1 MSINLTFRSLL
12 SFKTANRNGKHSNVL
27 IISSGG
33 IGDTILFAL
42 IFPRFRELTKE
53 NENITV
59 LLQKEAAKVAF
70 LFGDNVTILDVD
82 YNQLTK
88 DSSYRFK
95 ICKYLYKAKFR
106 LVVSSDFLRHPKKD
120 EVLVKACHAPEVLAM
135 EPRPWTKYNSALQ
148 KNRTLYNLLYDSGPI
163 ILDKVLRW
171 AQFADWLTN
180 KNVPPPKVALP
191 PNLLPP
197 YTLGER
203 PVVIF
208 VPFSAIREKQI
219 PASLFIAIAEQ
230 IPINYD
236 IIISCAP
243 GELSK
248 NALYSSLL
256 HRVNVFLDESSFE
269 ELIPTLQTASLVI
282 SIDTAIM
289 HLAVAIGTKTLCLAS
304 AAYVGEIIPYAKE
317 ITPKNVTF
325 IYTQMVCQGCLGNC
339 IHPTENDMFPCVS
352 RINQGQVLKMVQELL
367 GAKT

>member
-1 MSINLTFRSLL
+1 M
-12 SFKTANRNGKHSNVL
+12 
-27 IISSGG
+27 
-33 IGDTILFAL
+33 
-42 IFPRFRELTKE
+42 
-53 NENITV
+53 
-59 LLQKEAAKVAF
+59 
-70 LFGDNVTILDVD
+70 
-82 YNQLTK
+82 
-88 DSSYRFK
+88 
-95 ICKYLYKAKFR
+95 
-106 LVVSSDFLRHPKKD
+106 
-120 EVLVKACHAPEVLAM
+120 
-135 EPRPWTKYNSALQ
+135 
-148 KNRTLYNLLYDSGPI
+148 
-163 ILDKVLRW
+163 
-171 AQFADWLTN
+171 
-180 KNVPPPKVALP
+180 
-191 PNLLPP
+191 
-197 YTLGER
+197 
-203 PVVIF
+203 
-208 VPFSAIREKQI
+208 
-219 PASLFIAIAEQ
+219 FIAIAEQ